1 MSAAAALVAFAVAVF
16 GFAGATGASTTQ
28 NAAFVVS
35 GITIL
40 IGIAAGLVAAALA
53 TAGSRKRGLRWAL
66 GNFLVGLVCAALL
79 LMAGLHNME
88 P

>member
-1 MSAAAALVAFAVAVF
+1 VSAAAALVAFAVAVF
-16 GFAGATGASTTQ
+16 AFAGATGASTTQ
-28 NAAFVVS
+28 IAAFVVS

-40 IGIAAGLVAAALA
+40 IGIAAGLVAALA

-79 LMAGLHNME
+79 LMAGINNMN